1 MDIFSLKTESRT
13 EFGGR
18 EAAALRGT
26 GRYPATLVGEAK
38 PTVQFSVSA
47 DDFDAAVRC
56 TARSFE
62 LGLEAGA
69 EKVAIQDVQWDRL
82 GDKILQIDFIRD
94 TDGELAVARAIK
106 FVDKGYEPDEDD
118 DDE

>member
-47 DDFDAAVRC
+47 EDFDAAVRC

-62 LGLEAGA
+62 LGLEAGT
-69 EKVAIQDVQWDRL
+69 EKVAIQEVQWDRL

-94 TDGELAVARAIK
+94 TDGERAIARAVK
-106 FVDKGYEPDEDD
+106 FGDKGFVDEDGDE
-118 DDE
+118 

>member
-1 MDIFSLKTESRT
+1 MDTFSLKTESRT

-47 DDFDAAVRC
+47 DEFDAAVRS

-62 LGLEAGA
+62 LGLEAGS
-69 EKVAIQDVQWDRL
+69 EKVAIQDVQWDRM

-94 TDGELAVARAIK
+94 SSGDLAIARAVK
-106 FVDKGYEPDEDD
+106 FGDKGFVEEEDE
-118 DDE
+118 E

>member
-1 MDIFSLKTESRT
+1 MDTFSLKTESRT

-47 DDFDAAVRC
+47 EEFDTAVRH

-62 LGLEAGA
+62 LGLDSGT
-69 EKVAIQDVQWDRL
+69 EKAAIQEVQWDRM

-94 TDGELAVARAIK
+94 PSGDRAVARATK
-106 FVDKGYEPDEDD
+106 FGDKGFGDD
-118 DDE
+118 ND

>member
-1 MDIFSLKTESRT
+1 MDTFSLKTESRT

-47 DDFDAAVRC
+47 EEFDAAVRS

-62 LGLEAGA
+62 LGLDSGV
-69 EKVAIQDVQWDRL
+69 EKAAIQDVQWDRL
-82 GDKILQIDFIRD
+82 GDKILQIDFVRD
-94 TDGELAVARAIK
+94 TDGERAIARAVK
-106 FVDKGYEPDEDD
+106 FGDQGFGDE
-118 DDE
+118 EQQE

>member
-1 MDIFSLKTESRT
+1 METFSLKTENRS

-18 EAAALRGT
+18 EAAKLRAS
-26 GRYPATLVGEAK
+26 GRYPATLVGEAQ

-47 DDFDAAVRC
+47 EDFDRAVRV
-56 TARSFE
+56 TARCFE
-62 LGLEAGA
+62 LELDGA
-69 EKVAIQDVQWDRL
+69 ATQAAIQDVQWDSM

-94 TDGELAVARAIK
+94 PKGERAVARATE
-106 FVDKGYEPDEDD
+106 FGDKGYGD